1 MTVGVLVGVAAA
13 SAVTGAMIAVLVMF
27 LIRRHNNQRLVDD
40 LRAPLKTD
48 EIRRKRTMSLTE

>member
-1 MTVGVLVGVAAA
+1 MAAA